1 MKEVLVSVI
10 IPAYNAGLYIEE
22 TVRSVLAQT
31 HKNLELIIINDGST
45 DNQDVI
51 INKLLSEDKR
61 IQYITQKNAG
71 VSAARNHGYKL
82 SKGEYLGFL
91 DADDIW
97 SSGNI
102 EKKLE
107 KFELDEELGLVHSDA
122 MIINSASQETGEIIR
137 GKEGWLLEDLL
148 GWEGTCIPAPSS
160 ILVKRKVIEKTGAFN
175 TGLANAADQ
184 EFFFRVAKYFKV
196 GRVPIPL
203 WSYRIHSNN
212 MHNNVAHMEKD
223 ALFTYKCAKDNNL
236 FHSKKFERYCFAKM
250 YKIVGA
256 SWWGDGNNKS
266 RGMLFFLKSF
276 FYNPF
281 LVYVFFYL
289 KN

>member
-102 EKKLE
+102 EKK
-107 KFELDEELGLVHSDA
+107 S
-122 MIINSASQETGEIIR
+122 
-137 GKEGWLLEDLL
+137 
-148 GWEGTCIPAPSS
+148 
-160 ILVKRKVIEKTGAFN
+160 
-175 TGLANAADQ
+175 
-184 EFFFRVAKYFKV
+184 
-196 GRVPIPL
+196 
-203 WSYRIHSNN
+203 
-212 MHNNVAHMEKD
+212 
-223 ALFTYKCAKDNNL
+223 
-236 FHSKKFERYCFAKM
+236 
-250 YKIVGA
+250 
-256 SWWGDGNNKS
+256 
-266 RGMLFFLKSF
+266 
-276 FYNPF
+276 
-281 LVYVFFYL
+281 
-289 KN
+289 